1 MIKWK
6 GAICA
11 GALAVSA
18 GVGATAWVS
27 GNTSRVEAAE
37 TGIAPVMNTER
48 LMKVFADPIAVTLK
62 EAMKEAPATPKGWRI
77 IQDQGDAAAEVAN
90 LTMLRQGEHEETPEW
105 KQYALMMHQ
114 AGVALAEAAGKR
126 DFAEVTAKYQG
137 LVQSCNECHKKFEP
151 DTAPEII
158 P

>member
-1 MIKWK
+1 MMKWTS
-6 GAICA
+6 AI
-11 GALAVSA
+11 GLGVLAAV
-18 GVGATAWVS
+18 VGLVGISWVS
-27 GNTSRVEAAE
+27 TETPRVEAAE
-37 TGIAPVMNTER
+37 AGITPVMNTER
-48 LMKVFADPIAVTLK
+48 LMKVFADPIVATLK
-62 EAMKEAPATPKGWRI
+62 EAMKEAPATPKGWRV

-90 LTMLRQGEHEETPEW
+90 LTMLRQGEHEDTPEW
-105 KQYALMMHQ
+105 KQYALLMHQ

-151 DTAPEII
+151 DIAPEIL

>member
-1 MIKWK
+1 MMKWT
-6 GAICA
+6 GAIGL
-11 GALAVSA
+11 GALAAV
-18 GVGATAWVS
+18 VGLVGISWNWVEAP
-27 GNTSRVEAAE
+27 RAEAAE
-37 TGIAPVMNTER
+37 AAIAPVMNTDR
-48 LMKVFADPIAVTLK
+48 LMKVFADPIALTLK
-62 EAMKEAPATPKGWRI
+62 EAMKEAPTTPKGWRI

-90 LTMLRQGEHEETPEW
+90 LTMLRQGEHEDTPEW
-105 KQYALMMHQ
+105 KQYALLMHQ

-151 DTAPEII
+151 DIAPEII